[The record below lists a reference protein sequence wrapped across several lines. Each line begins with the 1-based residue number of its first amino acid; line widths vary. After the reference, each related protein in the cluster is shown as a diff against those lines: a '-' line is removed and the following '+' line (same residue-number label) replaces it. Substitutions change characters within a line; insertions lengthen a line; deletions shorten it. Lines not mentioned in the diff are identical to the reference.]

1 MENASI
7 IKEDPL
13 ENKDTSMSNTNDILE
28 EDQES
33 AIMKSSQNL
42 NQGDK

>member
-1 MENASI
+1 MENTSI

-13 ENKDTSMSNTNDILE
+13 ENKDTSMSNTDDILE